1 MTLTPILSAPASCC
15 RPRSVL
21 RDRHAIDL
29 DVEGPGPLGHAEEDA
44 GWRVFRE
51 VALVDFVE
59 GLEPVRR
66 DAQHI
71 ALQHMVEVRPGGLQR
86 LLHLLQDQL
95 NMALERGVDE
105 ISPVSGSKGGMPE
118 TNTML
123 PARVQVDTGAPHF
136 SKLLSI
142 GSTRMISRCM
152 RPLLVHVSPI

>member
-29 DVEGPGPLGHAEEDA
+29 DVEGPGPLRHTEEDP
-44 GWRVFRE
+44 GWGVFRE
-51 VALVDFVE
+51 VALIDFVE

-71 ALQHMVEVRPGGLQR
+71 ALQHWSRSAPAASSAFFNCSRISSTWRSNGAWTR
-86 LLHLLQDQL
+86 
-95 NMALERGVDE
+95 

-142 GSTRMISRCM
+142 GSNRMISRFM
-152 RPLLVHVSPI
+152 RPFLVHVSPI